1 MNSQLL
7 TKKQNQGFTLVEV
20 IIVTAIIAILAA
32 IAIPNYQES
41 VKKSRRADAK
51 SALLGFAA
59 AMERSYT
66 INGNYNGNDTT
77 TAGVPDSGFYASETP
92 IEGSAK
98 FYDLSFTYTTVTFT
112 LYAKPKSAQAGD
124 GPFLLTHTGKQ
135 GWAKEA
141 SNSATDAQYTED
153 W

>member
-1 MNSQLL
+1 MQNSRKL
-7 TKKQNQGFTLVEV
+7 NQGFTLVEV
-20 IIVTAIIAILAA
+20 IVVTAIIGILAA

-59 AMERSYT
+59 AMERAYT
-66 INGNYNGNDTT
+66 INGTYAGNDTN
-77 TAGVPDSGFYASETP
+77 TAGVPDADFYASEAP
-92 IEGSAK
+92 IEGNTK

-112 LYAKPKSAQAGD
+112 LYAKPKGAQSGD
-124 GPFLLTHTGKQ
+124 GPFLLTHTGRQ
-135 GWAKEA
+135 AWAKDKGNNVPD
-141 SNSATDAQYTED
+141 SDYTKD